1 MRITNALSLADTFA
15 NYHALSTMDM
25 KLSEMNLWK
34 TFILSLGKLLFW
46 FSIPYLG
53 ALEEVNE
60 AVKAVEESIR
70 KLVSWVGSCLHFI
83 LLLYLCLYWTFLFF
97 WIKHFSSLAYQTILK
112 DLKFS
117 YSRCLIGKLSENHR
131 AWKRFAWSWKS
142 RATWKG
148 KWLVL
153 QNSGVYD

>member
-70 KLVSWVGSCLHFI
+70 KLVSWVGSCLHFT

>member
-1 MRITNALSLADTFA
+1 MHFPLLILLLTTMLYQQWTWNYLKWICGKHLSCLWE
-15 NYHALSTMDM
+15 NYYSD
-25 KLSEMNLWK
+25 
-34 TFILSLGKLLFW
+34 

-70 KLVSWVGSCLHFI
+70 KLVSWVGSCLHFT

-148 KWLVL
+148 KWLVI
-153 QNSGVYD
+153 QNSDVYD